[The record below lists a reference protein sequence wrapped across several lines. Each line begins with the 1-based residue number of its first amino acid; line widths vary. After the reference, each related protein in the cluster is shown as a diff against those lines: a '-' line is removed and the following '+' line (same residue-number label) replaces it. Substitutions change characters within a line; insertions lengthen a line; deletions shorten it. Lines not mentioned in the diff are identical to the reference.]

1 MSIEEQLQV
10 DIKNAMKAKDKV
22 ALGALR
28 AIKKVIIEAKSA
40 KDSTGE
46 VTDEDCIKIV
56 TKLSKQ
62 GKDAAQI
69 YKDQDREDLYDDE
82 MAQVKVYE
90 KYLPAQLTDEE
101 LTAEVKAI
109 ITETGAESMKEM
121 GKVMGIASKKLAGKA
136 DGKLISAKVKELLA

>member
-10 DIKNAMKAKDKV
+10 DIKSAMKAKDKV

-69 YKDQDREDLYDDE
+69 YKEQDREDLYDDE

>member
-1 MSIEEQLQV
+1 MNIEEQITA
-10 DIKNAMKAKDKV
+10 DIKTAMKAKDKV

-28 AIKKVIIEAKSA
+28 AVKKVIIESKSA
-40 KDSTGE
+40 AGSTGE
-46 VTDEDCIKIV
+46 VTDEDCMKII

-69 YKDQDREDLYDDE
+69 YKEQDRADLYDDE
-82 MAQVKVYE
+82 MAQVVVFE

-101 LTAEVKAI
+101 LTAEVQAV
-109 ITETGAESMKEM
+109 ITECGATSMKEM

-136 DGKLISAKVKELLA
+136 DGKLVSAKVKALLA

>member
-69 YKDQDREDLYDDE
+69 YKEQDREDLYDDE

>member
-1 MSIEEQLQV
+1 MNIEEQITA
-10 DIKNAMKAKDKV
+10 DIKTAMKAKDKV

-28 AIKKVIIEAKSA
+28 AVKKVIIESKSA
-40 KDSTGE
+40 AGFTGE
-46 VTDEDCIKIV
+46 VTDEDCMKII

-69 YKDQDREDLYDDE
+69 YKEQDRADLYDDE
-82 MAQVKVYE
+82 MAQVVVFE

-101 LTAEVKAI
+101 LTAEVQAV
-109 ITETGAESMKEM
+109 ITECGATSMKEM

-136 DGKLISAKVKELLA
+136 DGKLVSAKVKALLA

>member
-46 VTDEDCIKIV
+46 VTDENCIKII

-69 YKDQDREDLYDDE
+69 YKEQDREDLYDDE

>member
-1 MSIEEQLQV
+1 MAHIISV
-10 DIKNAMKAKDKV
+10 
-22 ALGALR
+22 R
-28 AIKKVIIEAKSA
+28 AIVAE
-40 KDSTGE
+40 
-46 VTDEDCIKIV
+46 EDCIKIV

>member
-69 YKDQDREDLYDDE
+69 YKEQDREDLYDDE

-121 GKVMGIASKKLAGKA
+121 GKVMGIVSKQIAGQA
-136 DGKLISAKVKELLA
+136 DGKTISTIVKSKLM

>member
-1 MSIEEQLQV
+1 MNIEDQLQA
-10 DIKNAMKAKDKV
+10 DIKTAMKAKDKV

-69 YKDQDREDLYDDE
+69 YKEQDREDLYEDE

-101 LTAEVKAI
+101 LTVEVKAI
-109 ITETGAESMKEM
+109 ITETGASSMKEM
-121 GKVMGIASKKLAGKA
+121 GKVMGIASNKLAGKA